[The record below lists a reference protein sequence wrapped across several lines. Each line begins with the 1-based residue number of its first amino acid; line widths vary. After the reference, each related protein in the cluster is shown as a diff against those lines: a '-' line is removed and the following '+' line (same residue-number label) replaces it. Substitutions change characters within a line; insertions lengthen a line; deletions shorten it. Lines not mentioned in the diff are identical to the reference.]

1 METDLDGEFASDII
15 SDILG
20 ITEMSNTADVGVIQY
35 LAVIFQDIAL
45 VSKVSGAIH
54 GKQLLSYQL

>member
-20 ITEMSNTADVGVIQY
+20 ITEISNTAGVGIIQY
-35 LAVIFQDIAL
+35 LAFIFQDIAL
-45 VSKVSGAIH
+45 VSKVFGFIH